1 MEFIEYL
8 ESNKRNFYVQVEK
21 LLEDDSLYRK
31 ESYKILLDIN
41 KNDLKF
47 DVKVVEILIMRFIF

>member
-31 ESYKILLDIN
+31 ESYKNLLDIN

-47 DVKVVEILIMRFIF
+47 DVKVVESLIMRFIF

>member
-31 ESYKILLDIN
+31 ESYKNLLDIN

>member
-1 MEFIEYL
+1 MDFIEYL
-8 ESNKRNFYVQVEK
+8 ENNKRNFYVQVEK

-31 ESYKILLDIN
+31 ESYKNLLDIN

-47 DVKVVEILIMRFIF
+47 DVKVVESLIMRFIF

>member
-1 MEFIEYL
+1 MDFIEYL

-31 ESYKILLDIN
+31 ESYKNLLDIN

-47 DVKVVEILIMRFIF
+47 DVKVVESLIMRFIF

>member
-31 ESYKILLDIN
+31 ESYKNLLDIN

-47 DVKVVEILIMRFIF
+47 DVKVVESLIMRFTF